1 MNNEE
6 ENKKD
11 NAPRSRGPQGQ
22 GAPVEKAKD
31 AKKTFKKFTKTLGQY
46 KISVIAMF
54 VLSMCSAIFSII
66 GPKILGKATTLVAE
80 GSFSPDG
87 IDFDKLAE
95 YIVLLIGLYLVSL
108 AFATASAFIIAKV
121 SANISY
127 YFRNQVTDKI
137 NRTPLSYFDT
147 HATGDTISLVT
158 NDVDT
163 ISQSLAQSLPQVIT
177 GITTIIGVSYMML
190 TININMTLVVFGSLP
205 VTMAVVIF
213 IVKLSQKYFKGQ
225 QNALGALNGHI
236 EESVG
241 GIQLIQVYNNTDENI
256 EQFEKFNSEY
266 KLSSRKATF
275 FSSIIFP
282 MTYMVSNLTYAVLAM
297 YGAVLASQ
305 GVIAVGDILSFLQY
319 SNSFSQ
325 PIGQMSQ
332 AAAQLQSM
340 IAAAERIY
348 NFLETEDEDE
358 HETKS
363 SVDLNGIIGNVT
375 FKGVNFGYSPEK
387 TIINNFDAEIY
398 SGKKIAIVGPTGAGK
413 TTILKLLMR
422 FYEINGGD
430 IEIDGNNIKDFSRN
444 DLRDLFGIVLQ
455 DTWLFSGTIMENL
468 KLGNE
473 SATDEQVYEACKLA
487 HIHHYIL
494 TLPDGYNSELNEES
508 SNISQGQKQLLTI
521 ARAILSNP
529 KILILDEA
537 TSSVDTRTEKLIQN
551 AMYNLMGSRTS
562 FVIAHRLST
571 ILDADYI
578 LVMNNGDVIE
588 QGNHK
593 ELIAQN
599 GFYRDLYYSQFA

>member
-1 MNNEE
+1 MSKEEIKKNNSPQ
-6 ENKKD
+6 N
-11 NAPRSRGPQGQ
+11 GPG
-22 GAPVEKAKD
+22 GNRFVGEKPKNI
-31 AKKTFKKFTKTLGQY
+31 KETFKKFCKTLSKY
-46 KISVIAMF
+46 KLSVFAMIILAMF
-54 VLSMCSAIFSII
+54 SAVFSIV
-66 GPKILGKATTLVAE
+66 GPKILGKATNVVAA
-80 GSFSPDG
+80 GAFSPAG
-87 IDFDKLAE
+87 IDFDKLAH
-95 YIVLLIGLYLVSL
+95 YITILIGLYFISL
-108 AFATASAFIIAKV
+108 AFSAASSVIIANVAAK
-121 SANISY
+121 ISY
-127 YFRNQVTDKI
+127 FFRSEVNAKI

-147 HATGDTISLVT
+147 HSTGNTISLVT

-163 ISQSLAQSLPQVIT
+163 ITQSLSQSLPQVIT
-177 GITTIIGVSYMML
+177 GITSILGVTIMMFS
-190 TININMTLVVFGSLP
+190 INFSMTLIVLASLP
-205 VTMAVVIF
+205 FTLAIVITV
-213 IVKLSQKYFKGQ
+213 VKLSQKYFAGQ

-256 EQFEKFNSEY
+256 EQFENLNTKY
-266 KLSSRKATF
+266 KYSSRKATF

-282 MTYMVSNLTYAVLAM
+282 MTYMVSNITYACLAM
-297 YGAVLASQ
+297 YGAILASR
-305 GVIAVGDILSFLQY
+305 GVIAIGDILSFLQY

-332 AAAQLQSM
+332 AATQLQSM
-340 IAAAERIY
+340 LAAAERIY
-348 NFLETEDEDE
+348 TFLESPDEE
-358 HETKS
+358 ESETKS
-363 SVDLNGIIGNVT
+363 TVNTDDIVGNVS
-375 FKGVNFGYSPEK
+375 FKGVNFGYTPEK
-387 TIINNFDAEIY
+387 TIINNFHAEIY
-398 SGKKIAIVGPTGAGK
+398 NGKKIAIVGPTGAGK

-430 IEIDGNNIKDFSRN
+430 IEIDGNNIKDFSHA
-444 DLRDLFGIVLQ
+444 DLRNLFGMVLQ

-473 SATDEQVYEACKLA
+473 KATDEEVHEACKLA

-537 TSSVDTRTEKLIQN
+537 TSSVDTRTEKLIQD

-571 ILDADYI
+571 ITDADYI

-593 ELIAQN
+593 ELLADG
-599 GFYRDLYYSQFA
+599 GFYHDLYYSQFA